1 MAKSDGISLTSQLS
15 RRLRTSAAAE
25 TVFLVGLGVLAVTL
39 LAYLRLPLKI
49 PGHKGLIW
57 IGLLMVGRLVS
68 QRRWAATTT
77 SAGAAATSLL
87 PIMGFKD
94 PLDTVVFLLSGFV
107 LDLGYMLSPRLVVSI
122 WGVALLGALAHATKP
137 MAKLVASAGS
147 GLPYPSLISGLAYPL
162 ALHALFGAAGAI
174 LAVIS
179 VRLLRRGSKHR

>member
-1 MAKSDGISLTSQLS
+1 MAKLDGGSLTNQLS
-15 RRLRTSAAAE
+15 RRFRTSAAVE
-25 TVFLVGLGVLAVTL
+25 TAFLIGLGVLAVAL
-39 LAYLRLPLKI
+39 LAYLRLPLRI

-94 PLDTVVFLLSGFV
+94 PLDTVVLLISGIV
-107 LDLGYMLSPRLVVSI
+107 LDFGYRLSPRFVMSI

-137 MAKLVASAGS
+137 MGKLLASAGS
-147 GLPYPSLISGLAYPL
+147 GFPYPSLISGLAYPL

-174 LAVIS
+174 LAMIS
-179 VRLLRRGSKHR
+179 IRLLRRGNKHR

>member
-15 RRLRTSAAAE
+15 RRLRTNAAAE
-25 TVFLVGLGVLAVTL
+25 TAFLIGLGVLAVTL
-39 LAYLRLPLKI
+39 HAYLRLPLKT

-57 IGLLMVGRLVS
+57 IGLLMVSRLVS

-77 SAGAAATSLL
+77 SASAAATSLL

-94 PLDTVVFLLSGFV
+94 PLDTVVFLISGFI
-107 LDLGYMLSPRLVVSI
+107 LDLGYLLSPRLVLSI
-122 WGVALLGALAHATKP
+122 WGVALLGALAHAVKP
-137 MAKLVASAGS
+137 IAKLLASAGS
-147 GLPYPSLISGLAYPL
+147 GLPYVSLISGLAYPL

-179 VRLLRRGSKHR
+179 VRLIRHGSNRQ

>member
-1 MAKSDGISLTSQLS
+1 MAKSDGVSLTNQLS
-15 RRLRTSAAAE
+15 RRFRTSAAAE
-25 TVFLVGLGVLAVTL
+25 TVFLLGLGVLAVTL

-68 QRRWAATTT
+68 HRRWAATTT
-77 SAGAAATSLL
+77 SASAAATSLL

-94 PLDTVVFLLSGFV
+94 PLDTVVLLISGFV
-107 LDLGYMLSPRLVVSI
+107 LDLGYLLSPRLVVSI
-122 WGVALLGALAHATKP
+122 WGVALLGALTHAVKP
-137 MAKLVASAGS
+137 IAKVLVSAGS
-147 GLPYPSLISGLAYPL
+147 GFPYPSLITGLAYPL

-179 VRLLRRGSKHR
+179 IRLLRRGKKHP

>member
-1 MAKSDGISLTSQLS
+1 MARSDGISLTSELS
-15 RRLRTSAAAE
+15 RRLRTRAAAE
-25 TVFLVGLGVLAVTL
+25 TAFLIGLGVVAVAL
-39 LAYLRLPLKI
+39 HAYLRLPLKI

-77 SAGAAATSLL
+77 SASAAATSLL

-94 PLDTVVFLLSGFV
+94 PLDTVVFLISGFV
-107 LDLGYMLSPRLVVSI
+107 LDLGYLLSPRLVVSI
-122 WGVALLGALAHATKP
+122 WGVALMGAVAHATKP
-137 MAKLVASAGS
+137 MAKLLVSVGS
-147 GLPYPSLISGLAYPL
+147 GFPYPSLLTGLAYPL

-179 VRLLRRGSKHR
+179 IRLLRREHKHQ